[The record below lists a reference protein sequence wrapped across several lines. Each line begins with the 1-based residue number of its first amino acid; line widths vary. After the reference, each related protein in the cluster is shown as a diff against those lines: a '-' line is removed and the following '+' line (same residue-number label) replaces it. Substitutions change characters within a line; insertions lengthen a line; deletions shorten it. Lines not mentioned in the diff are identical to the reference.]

1 MKNIGIA
8 LCTILILASCGDGKT
23 KTDETTGT
31 TTSTDTAAAAPAEP
45 TTDPEIQKGLD
56 LAAKSD
62 CFTCHKLNETS
73 TGPSYASVAAKYKSQ
88 MSGIADTLVNKIIKG
103 GSGNW
108 GAVPMT
114 PHPMLSKEDAKS
126 IVTYVMSIQ

>member
-8 LCTILILASCGDGKT
+8 LFSIIVLASCGDGDKAKT
-23 KTDETTGT
+23 TDT
-31 TTSTDTAAAAPAEP
+31 TTADTAATVTAPAEP
-45 TTDPEIQKGLD
+45 AANPEVTKGLD

-73 TGPSYASVAAKYKSQ
+73 VGPSYASVAAKYSSQ
-88 MSGIADTLVNKIIKG
+88 MPTIADTLVSKIIKG

-114 PHPMLSKEDAKS
+114 PHPAMSVEDAKS
-126 IVTYVMSIQ
+126 IVAYVMSIK